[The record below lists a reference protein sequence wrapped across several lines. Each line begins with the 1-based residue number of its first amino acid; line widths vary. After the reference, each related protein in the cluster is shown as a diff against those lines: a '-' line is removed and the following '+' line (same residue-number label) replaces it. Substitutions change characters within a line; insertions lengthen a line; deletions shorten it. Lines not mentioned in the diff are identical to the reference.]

1 MAQTTV
7 ASGSAIVNKVYSVAL
22 FTETQK
28 KPSFMR
34 NMTGPAPKQSD
45 AERKLKLQTAPDMP
59 IVRVQDLAKQA
70 GDTVSIDLV
79 NITGG
84 KPIMGDRDA
93 EGRGEKLSFSSM
105 DVKIDLATKVID
117 AGGKMS
123 QQRTKHQLRTLALAN
138 ATGYMARME
147 SQLSHIHLAGARG
160 DLNYQTWPIP
170 LGADN
175 ATNGTADA
183 DFSEIVVNSVKAPTY
198 NRHYVVNGDSVTK
211 GGAQLASIATTDGLN
226 LTVLDALRVILDE
239 MELPLQPVK
248 IADDPAA
255 NDDPMWVLLCPPRVF
270 DNIKKD
276 NSSALRTFQQNAWNR
291 ASYGSKHPLF
301 MGEVGMWNGILV
313 KKVTD
318 FWVRFNAGNAYV
330 KHITSANELTATE
343 TSVTIPA
350 LSGTH
355 CVERSLLLG
364 AQALANCYG
373 RSQSSDFHYTW
384 LERKYNFERAMEVG
398 AECMGGKAKVRFNV
412 PQPDGSLIPTD
423 HGVIVLDSTV
433 QL

>member
-1 MAQTTV
+1 
-7 ASGSAIVNKVYSVAL
+7 
-22 FTETQK
+22 
-28 KPSFMR
+28 
-34 NMTGPAPKQSD
+34 
-45 AERKLKLQTAPDMP
+45 
-59 IVRVQDLAKQA
+59 
-70 GDTVSIDLV
+70 
-79 NITGG
+79 
-84 KPIMGDRDA
+84 
-93 EGRGEKLSFSSM
+93 
-105 DVKIDLATKVID
+105 
-117 AGGKMS
+117 
-123 QQRTKHQLRTLALAN
+123 
-138 ATGYMARME
+138 
-147 SQLSHIHLAGARG
+147 
-160 DLNYQTWPIP
+160 
-170 LGADN
+170 
-175 ATNGTADA
+175 
-183 DFSEIVVNSVKAPTY
+183 
-198 NRHYVVNGDSVTK
+198 
-211 GGAQLASIATTDGLN
+211 
-226 LTVLDALRVILDE
+226 
-239 MELPLQPVK
+239 
-248 IADDPAA
+248 
-255 NDDPMWVLLCPPRVF
+255 
-270 DNIKKD
+270 
-276 NSSALRTFQQNAWNR
+276 
-291 ASYGSKHPLF
+291 
-301 MGEVGMWNGILV
+301 MWNGILV